1 MKKKLFIT
9 RPIPDKVIK
18 KAEKYFTVTMRDS
31 VLPTK
36 KEELV
41 YALQNFDAIIGAI
54 GDQFSLGVFS
64 TAKTPRTKIIS
75 NFGVGYDHLDL
86 NAAKDLKI
94 KVTNTPDVVTNATA
108 DLAMALI
115 LMASRRAVE
124 GDRLVRSG
132 DWKGWNPMQ
141 MLGTHVSGS
150 TLGIIGMGRIGKA
163 IAKRGN
169 LGFEMPVLYYN
180 RSEVSNEGL
189 QNSHQVKSLDDLLIN
204 ADIIVVSL
212 PGSPET
218 YHLIDNK
225 SFEKMK
231 SSSILINIARGEI
244 VKESDL
250 IVALKNKSIRGAGL
264 DVYEFEPSVP
274 KALIDLENVVLLPHL
289 GTAALSVREKMGNL
303 ALENIIA
310 FLLDQKEP
318 PNLIN

>member
-1 MKKKLFIT
+1 MFIT
-9 RPIPDKVIK
+9 RPLPEKVIK
-18 KAEKYFTVTMRDS
+18 KAEKYFSVTIRES

-115 LMASRRAVE
+115 LMAARRAVE

-132 DWKGWNPMQ
+132 DWKGWNPRQ

-169 LGFEMPVLYYN
+169 LGFGMPVLYYN

-231 SSSILINIARGEI
+231 SSSFLINIARGEI

-289 GTAALSVREKMGNL
+289 GTAALSVREKMGDL